1 MVTLSAAGCS
11 GGGAKSGGQARP
23 VASAA
28 RPALAPT
35 TRTPTTRAPTT
46 RADAGHRSGAL
57 PSLFARRRDAGP
69 DSQYPRLVGIPECDE
84 YLFKFQRCM
93 DEKAPASHRATLE
106 STFETLRESWAKAAE
121 QANDRARQALGAT
134 CKSMLVQVSRALA
147 FYGCSW

>member
-1 MVTLSAAGCS
+1 MALMMAGCS
-11 GGGAKSGGQARP
+11 GGGASGASGRGHARP
-23 VASAA
+23 VPAA
-28 RPALAPT
+28 PRS
-35 TRTPTTRAPTT
+35 TPAPTT

-57 PSLFARRRDAGP
+57 PSLFARRRDAGA
-69 DSQYPRLVGIPECDE
+69 DSLYPRLVGIPECDE

>member
-1 MVTLSAAGCS
+1 MRGAAFGLIAAVLLAAGCS
-11 GGGAKSGGQARP
+11 GGGASGGGNARP
-23 VASAA
+23 VARARRDRPSASA
-28 RPALAPT
+28 RVDVGAT
-35 TRTPTTRAPTT
+35 
-46 RADAGHRSGAL
+46 SGAL

-69 DSQYPRLVGIPECDE
+69 DSLYTRLVGIPECDE

-93 DEKAPASHRATLE
+93 DEKAPASHRSTLE
-106 STFETLRESWAKAAE
+106 STFETLRDSWAKAAD